1 MAQGPEARFWQSLRK
16 KLPKKTHATRIE
28 NKHGGGVPDVHIAQ
42 DGFVYW
48 VELKVAKSNKVLI
61 SPDQTAWHVA
71 FNRCGG
77 QSFILVKRS
86 KDRCV
91 FLFEGN
97 SATEVRDSGLAA
109 PCVWSGQD
117 LAALFS
123 FLKER
128 GRRTRGQ

>member
-1 MAQGPEARFWQSLRK
+1 M
-16 KLPKKTHATRIE
+16 
-28 NKHGGGVPDVHIAQ
+28 
-42 DGFVYW
+42 
-48 VELKVAKSNKVLI
+48 ELKVAKSNKVLI
-61 SPDQTAWHVA
+61 SANQVAWHIG

-91 FLFEGN
+91 FLFEGS
-97 SATEVRDSGLAA
+97 SATEIRDSGLAT
-109 PCVWSGQD
+109 PCIWSGQD

-128 GRRTRGQ
+128 DRRT